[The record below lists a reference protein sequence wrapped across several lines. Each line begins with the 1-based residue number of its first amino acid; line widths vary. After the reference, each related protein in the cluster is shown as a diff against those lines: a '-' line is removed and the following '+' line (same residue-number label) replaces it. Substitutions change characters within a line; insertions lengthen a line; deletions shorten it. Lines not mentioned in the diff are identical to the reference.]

1 MPVVVAHGW
10 WSLAV
15 GMLRLELDTLIR
27 VIFLL
32 RQTPEVRSQI
42 IESSLA
48 GDGRFRLMTS
58 KGRLAAV
65 PDAEMVG
72 AVAGLTGLDGWPRLV
87 YEFGCSF
94 IHLSSAHDYLAR
106 DPYQALPVEERE
118 IIADYLRRYHGGT
131 IDACSRFSDVT
142 EYVPAV
148 LEKISRNLAT
158 YLDDVRAGRS
168 HIG

>member
-1 MPVVVAHGW
+1 MPCAAARGW

-15 GMLRLELDTLIR
+15 SMLRLELDSLIR

-48 GDGRFRLMTS
+48 GDGRFRLLTS
-58 KGRLAAV
+58 KGRLATV
-65 PDAEMVG
+65 SDAEMVG
-72 AVAGLTGLDGWPRLV
+72 AVDGLTGLEGWTRLV

-118 IIADYLRRYHGGT
+118 IIANYLRRYHGGAV
-131 IDACSRFSDVT
+131 DARSTFSVVT
-142 EYVPAV
+142 EYLPAV

-158 YLDDVRAGRS
+158 YLVDVRAGRS
-168 HIG
+168 RSG